1 MHTCYANA
9 HIEIQTPDHYI
20 HRVTREVSMKT
31 YRLPKPAREKAKF
44 HDSVA
49 NHSNPNV
56 RIAAENLALAFKAA
70 KSGNVQDVLTHL
82 SLAQMFAEKV
92 LFINPEENR

>member
-1 MHTCYANA
+1 MMYKENN
-9 HIEIQTPDHYI
+9 
-20 HRVTREVSMKT
+20 MKV

-49 NHSNPNV
+49 NHSNANV
-56 RIAAENLALAFKAA
+56 RIAADNLALAFKAA

>member
-1 MHTCYANA
+1 
-9 HIEIQTPDHYI
+9 
-20 HRVTREVSMKT
+20 MKT

-49 NHSNPNV
+49 NHSNANV
-56 RIAAENLALAFKAA
+56 RIAADNLALAFKAA

>member
-1 MHTCYANA
+1 MSR
-9 HIEIQTPDHYI
+9 I
-20 HRVTREVSMKT
+20 

-44 HDSVA
+44 HSSVVDHPNA
-49 NHSNPNV
+49 NI
-56 RIAAENLALAFKAA
+56 RIAADNLALALKAA
-70 KSGNVQDVLTHL
+70 KSGNVQDILTHL